1 LTTIATATGTQIFER
16 ITASSAG
23 TIYDTEV
30 SSASEYGASYWDG
43 SKWN

>member
-1 LTTIATATGTQIFER
+1 MTTFATATGTQIFER

-30 SSASEYGASYWDG
+30 SSATDYDASYWDG